1 MNLKRLTEAEV
12 VIDMI
17 EFESVNYTYDGEN
30 KAVENAGFK
39 IGNGEFVGIIGR
51 TGSGKSTIIQMMNGL
66 LKPSSG
72 RVLYNGQSIFDKNYN
87 LRDLKFKVGLVF
99 QYPEYQLF
107 ECSVI
112 KDVAYGPEN
121 KGLNEEAAVSAAKMA
136 LEMVGISEDKYE
148 KSPFDLSGGEKKRV
162 AIAGILAMN
171 PEVLVLDEPA
181 AGLDPKSRRNL
192 FTLLKTLQK
201 ENGITI
207 VVVSHSME
215 DMAEYADH
223 ILVMDNGLIAMNG
236 SAKDVFTDYKSLE
249 SMGLAAPKVT
259 YLMAELKRRGIPAD
273 TGIITMEEA
282 VKCLETLL

>member
-1 MNLKRLTEAEV
+1 MNLKRHIETGAI
-12 VIDMI
+12 IDMI
-17 EFESVNYTYDGEN
+17 EFENVNYTYDGED
-30 KAVENAGFK
+30 KAVENASFK
-39 IGNGEFVGIIGR
+39 IDNGEFVGIIGR

-72 RVLYNGQSIFDKNYN
+72 KVLYNGQSIFDENYN
-87 LRDLKFKVGLVF
+87 LRELKFKVGLVF

-121 KGLNEEAAVSAAKMA
+121 KGLNEEDAVSAAKRA
-136 LEMVGISEDKYE
+136 LEMVGIPEDKYD

-162 AIAGILAMN
+162 AIAGILAME

-192 FTLLKTLQK
+192 FVLLKTLQK
-201 ENGITI
+201 ESGITI

-223 ILVMDNGLIAMNG
+223 ILVMNNGRVAMNG
-236 SAKDVFTDYKSLE
+236 STKDVFIDYRSLE
-249 SMGLAAPKVT
+249 SMGLSAPKVT
-259 YLMAELKRRGIPAD
+259 YLMAELKRRGIPVD
-273 TGIITMEEA
+273 TNIITMEEA
-282 VKCLETLL
+282 VRCLETLL

>member
-1 MNLKRLTEAEV
+1 MSLKRHIETGAI
-12 VIDMI
+12 IDMI
-17 EFESVNYTYDGEN
+17 EFENVNYTYDGGH
-30 KAVENAGFK
+30 KAVENASFK
-39 IGNGEFVGIIGR
+39 IDNGEFVGIIGR

-72 RVLYNGQSIFDKNYN
+72 KVLYNGQSIFNENYN
-87 LRDLKFKVGLVF
+87 LRELKFKVGLVF

-112 KDVAYGPEN
+112 KDVSYGPEN
-121 KGLNEEAAVSAAKMA
+121 KGLNEEDAVSAAKRA
-136 LEMVGISEDKYE
+136 LEMVGIPEDKFD

-162 AIAGILAMN
+162 AIAGILAME

-192 FTLLKTLQK
+192 FVLLKRLQK
-201 ENGITI
+201 ESGITI

-223 ILVMDNGLIAMNG
+223 ILVMYNGRVAMNG
-236 SAKDVFTDYKSLE
+236 STKDVFTDYRSLE

-273 TGIITMEEA
+273 TNIITMEEA
-282 VKCLETLL
+282 VRCLETLL